1 MTLNEIE
8 YYRVRK
14 EFMRV
19 RANAIKRIKRAENA
33 KFDNVLAMYELS
45 IPTSNEDFQ
54 TMPALKQGRKLAELK
69 EDLSNLKGAM
79 NSELANLKGIKAE
92 FTKRTGY
99 EPIFTGPQFTT
110 YSAQRRTAIGHAL
123 EKFNQN
129 IYGIQQ
135 NIEVQ
140 KLMDSIDA
148 RTDLTEEAKAAL
160 KILIRQKLDGDK
172 PDYDDAIPGMT
183 IQEILA
189 KYPEMWQ
196 RAKEL
201 EQESIEALKN
211 SIDAESLISDDANV
225 F

>member
-1 MTLNEIE
+1 MNSNEIE

-19 RANAIKRIKRAENA
+19 RANALKRIKRSENA

-45 IPTSNEDFQ
+45 VPTPNEDFQ
-54 TMPALKQGRKLAELK
+54 TMPALKQDRKLAELK
-69 EDLSNLKGAM
+69 EDLANLKQAM
-79 NSELANLKGIKAE
+79 TSELSTLKGIKAE

-110 YSAQRRTAIGHAL
+110 YTAQRRTAIGHAL

-135 NIEVQ
+135 NLEVK

-148 RTDLTEEAKAAL
+148 RTDLTDEAKEAL

-183 IQEILA
+183 IQEILE
-189 KYPEMWQ
+189 KYPHMWQ

-201 EQESIEALKN
+201 EQQSIEALKN
-211 SIDAESLISDDANV
+211 SIDAESLISDDAEV

>member
-1 MTLNEIE
+1 MNSNEIE
-8 YYRVRK
+8 YYRLRK

-19 RANAIKRIKRAENA
+19 RANALKRIKRAENA
-33 KFDNVLAMYELS
+33 MFDNVLSMYELS

-54 TMPALKQGRKLAELK
+54 TMPALKQHKKLAELK

-79 NSELANLKGIKAE
+79 NSELATLRGIKAE

-99 EPIFTGPQFTT
+99 EPVFKGPQFDTH
-110 YSAQRRTAIGHAL
+110 SARRRTAIGHAL

-148 RTDLTEEAKAAL
+148 RTDLTDEAKKEL

-183 IQEILA
+183 IQEILE
-189 KYPEMWQ
+189 KYPKMWE

-201 EQESIEALKN
+201 ERESIEALKN
-211 SIDAESLISDDANV
+211 SIDAESLISDDAEV